1 MPTITGPRGT
11 GNISADQRSIDMS
24 QRITLLEPDAS
35 PLTVLSKRI
44 RTERAIDP
52 KFNWLED
59 ARDPRFMAQ
68 AGGATAGTTTV
79 NVAAGQGSY
88 TAQYDL
94 VQNTRTG
101 EIFRVVSV
109 ATDALTVVRGV
120 GAGGTGV
127 AMLAADELLILASA
141 QPEGD
146 ASKPSRTSNP
156 AKATNYTEIFRTPW
170 EVTGTNRRSTN
181 QVSPQDWDLQAQKK
195 GIEHSVSIEYA
206 LLFGK
211 PSEDLT
217 GAQPLR
223 TTGGALYY
231 IVSNTTAVG
240 GTLTE
245 ASFNTA
251 VRKGFR
257 FSQGNRRKV
266 LLASGIAMQAV
277 NQFAQ
282 NKLQIRQSE
291 DTYGLSVMTYITP
304 FGKLDM
310 IVHWLLEGAIY
321 GGYAIGLDLDQI
333 AWRPLVSDQESGD
346 THVRKNIQNN
356 DLDTRKD
363 EYLTEAGEQFG
374 QEKMHFLLT
383 GITG

>member
-1 MPTITGPRGT
+1 MASVTGARGT
-11 GNISADQRSIDMS
+11 GNISSDQRSIDMG

-44 RTERAIDP
+44 NTERAIDP

-59 ARDPRFMAQ
+59 ARDPRFSATS
-68 AGGATAGTTTV
+68 GAVTNVATTV
-79 NVAAGQGSY
+79 PVTAGQGSY
-88 TAQYDL
+88 FAQYDL

-101 EIFRVVSV
+101 EIFRVTAV
-109 ATDALTVVRGV
+109 AADNLTVVRGV

-127 AMLAADELLILASA
+127 AMNSADELLLLSSA

-146 ASKPSRTSNP
+146 TSKPSRTSNP
-156 AKATNYTEIFRTPW
+156 AKQTNYTEIFRTPW
-170 EVTGTNRRSTN
+170 ELTGTNRRSTS
-181 QVSPQDWDLQAQKK
+181 QVTPSDWNLQAQKK
-195 GIEHSVSIEYA
+195 GIEHAVSIEYA

-245 ASFNTA
+245 ATFNTA
-251 VRKGFR
+251 LRKGFR

-266 LLASGIAMQAV
+266 LLASGIVLQAV

-282 NKLQIRQSE
+282 NKLQIHQGDS
-291 DTYGLSVMTYITP
+291 TYGLSVMTYITP
-304 FGKLDM
+304 FGTIDM
-310 IVHWLLEGAIY
+310 IVHWLLEGAVY

-333 AWRPLVSDQESGD
+333 AWKPLISDEESGE
-346 THVRKNIQNN
+346 THVRTNIQAP
-356 DLDTRKD
+356 DADTRKD
-363 EYLTEAGEQFG
+363 EYLTEGGEKFG
-374 QEKMHFLLT
+374 LEKMHFVLT
-383 GITG
+383 GVTG

>member
-1 MPTITGPRGT
+1 MPTITGSRGT

-44 RTERAIDP
+44 RTQRAIDP
-52 KFNWLED
+52 KFSWLED
-59 ARDPRFMAQ
+59 ARDPRFS
-68 AGGATAGTTTV
+68 ATAAGVT
-79 NVAAGQGSY
+79 NVATSFAVVAGQGTY
-88 TAQYDL
+88 FAQYQL

-101 EIFRVVSV
+101 EVIRVQSV
-109 ATDALTVVRGV
+109 ATDTLTVVRGV
-120 GAGGTGV
+120 GAGGTGI
-127 AMLAADELLILASA
+127 AMNAADELLILSTA

-146 ASKPSRTSNP
+146 DSRVARTNNA
-156 AKATNYTEIFRTPW
+156 AKQTNYTEIVRTSW
-170 EVTGTNRRSTN
+170 EVTGTNRRSTS
-181 QVSPQDWDLQAQKK
+181 QVTPSDWNLQAQKA
-195 GIEHSVSIEYA
+195 GIEHAVSIEYM

-211 PSEDLT
+211 PSEDLS

-223 TTGGALYY
+223 TSGGALYY

-266 LLASGIAMQAV
+266 LLASGITLQAI

-282 NKLQIRQSE
+282 SKLQIRQGE
-291 DTYGLSVMTYITP
+291 DTYGLSVMTYVTP
-304 FGKLDM
+304 FGKLDL
-310 IVHWLLEGAIY
+310 IVHWLLEGTAY

-333 AWRPLVSDQESGD
+333 AWRPLISSEESGD
-346 THVRKNIQNN
+346 TRVRTNIQKNET
-356 DLDTRKD
+356 DGRKD

-374 QEKMHFLLT
+374 LEKMHFVLT

>member
-1 MPTITGPRGT
+1 MPTITGARGT
-11 GNISADQRSIDMS
+11 GNISADQRTIDMG

-44 RTERAIDP
+44 RTERALDP

-59 ARDPRFMAQ
+59 SRDPRFSATS
-68 AGGATAGTTTV
+68 GAVTNVATTV
-79 NVAAGQGSY
+79 PVTTGQGSY
-88 TAQYDL
+88 FQQYTL
-94 VQNTRTG
+94 AQNTRTG
-101 EIFRVVSV
+101 EIFRVTSV
-109 ATDALTVVRGV
+109 ATDNLTVVRGV

-127 AMLAADELLILASA
+127 AMNSGDELLILATA

-146 ASKPSRTSNP
+146 TSKPARSNNA
-156 AKATNYTEIFRTPW
+156 AKQTNYTEIFRTEW
-170 EVTGTNRRSTN
+170 EVTGTNRRSTQ
-181 QVSPQDWDLQAQKK
+181 QVTPSDWDLQAKKK
-195 GIEHSVSIEYA
+195 GIEHAVSIEYA

-245 ASFNTA
+245 ATFNTA

-257 FSQGNRRKV
+257 YSQGNRRKV
-266 LLASGIAMQAV
+266 LLASGLVLQAI

-282 NKLQIRQSE
+282 NKLQIRQGE
-291 DTYGLSVMTYITP
+291 DTYGLSVMTYVTP
-304 FGKLDM
+304 FGKLDL
-310 IVHWLLEGAIY
+310 IVHWLLEGTVY
-321 GGYAIGLDLDQI
+321 GGYGIGLDLDQI
-333 AWRPLVSDQESGD
+333 AWRPLISDQESGE
-346 THVRKNIQNN
+346 THVRQNIQAR
-356 DLDTRKD
+356 DADSRKD

-374 QEKMHFLLT
+374 QEKMHFVLT